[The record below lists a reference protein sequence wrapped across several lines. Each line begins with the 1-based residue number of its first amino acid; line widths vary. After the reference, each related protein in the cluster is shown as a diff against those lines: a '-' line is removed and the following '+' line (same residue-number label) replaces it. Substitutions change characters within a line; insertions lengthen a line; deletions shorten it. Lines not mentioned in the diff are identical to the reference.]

1 MVNRHSNHNADGQ
14 QALTYVLAEVNI
26 SILVRT
32 YNVMDPQ
39 EKFQE
44 NTDEQA
50 AVFAALAD
58 PTRLKLVKL
67 LCRQKD
73 PDAFCVNALA
83 GFLGVT
89 QSAVS
94 QHLRVLRTIGLVK
107 GERRGYHIHYFVN
120 QDMLEK
126 CRRLISAALSTDE
139 PGEKETCQEH
149 CSQRREKD
157 ESRD

>member
-1 MVNRHSNHNADGQ
+1 ME
-14 QALTYVLAEVNI
+14 T
-26 SILVRT
+26 
-32 YNVMDPQ
+32 Q

-44 NTDEQA
+44 NAEEQA
-50 AVFAALAD
+50 SVFSALAD

-67 LCRQKD
+67 LRRQKN
-73 PDAFCVNALA
+73 PDALCVNALA
-83 GFLGVT
+83 ALLGVT

-94 QHLRVLRTIGLVK
+94 QHLRVLRAIGLVK

-126 CRRLISAALSTDE
+126 CRKLTSAALSINE

-149 CSQRREKD
+149 CPQRRGKD
-157 ESRD
+157 ELRD